1 MKKIIV
7 ITLLIAATINLLSQ
21 EKNQPKIRIS
31 ELGIYQGMYS
41 GYYTDASLTDFLRLA
56 PNSELLKNDFTGFTK
71 SSYSYESMTDNTFT
85 VNLGLQFY
93 DSEKQS
99 YKSNP
104 QLNVGVTF
112 MGATIL
118 NASYFREEKVR
129 FDTLSSLNS
138 EYVVYMDS
146 TRFKTYKM
154 EYLFQQIG
162 VNASLIYRTQPNARW
177 SLYSGA
183 GVSALTS
190 LMSSTYIHFNHV
202 EYVKYSFPD
211 TRNFYSY
218 LDDPW
223 DSDMVDEVHTNKTN
237 LSSFAYIPLG
247 VDFRIAKKNE
257 FWRKMH
263 LVMEMQP
270 GLAIDYI
277 PEIGS
282 HFYGTFRGNF
292 GLRVEI

>member
-56 PNSELLKNDFTGFTK
+56 PGSEYLNQDFTGFTK
-71 SSYSYESMTDNTFT
+71 SSYSYESITDNTFT

-138 EYVVYMDS
+138 AYVVYMDS
-146 TRFKTYKM
+146 TRYQTYKM

-162 VNASLIYRTQPNARW
+162 INASLIYRTQPNARW

-190 LMSSTYIHFNHV
+190 LMSATHIFYYSHELIT
-202 EYVKYSFPD
+202 YSFPN
-211 TRNFYSY
+211 TSNYYSTQSFPENYENFN
-218 LDDPW
+218 
-223 DSDMVDEVHTNKTN
+223 EIHTNKTN
-237 LSSFAYIPLG
+237 LSAFAYIPLG

-257 FWRKMH
+257 FWSKMH

-270 GLAIDYI
+270 GLALDYI
-277 PEIGS
+277 PELGA

>member
-1 MKKIIV
+1 MKRIIV
-7 ITLLIAATINLLSQ
+7 LAILIAATISLFAQ
-21 EKNQPKIRIS
+21 ENKQPKIRIS

-71 SSYSYESMTDNTFT
+71 SSINYESMTDNTFT

-93 DSEKQS
+93 DSEKQT
-99 YKSNP
+99 YRSNP
-104 QLNVGVTF
+104 QLNIGVTF
-112 MGATIL
+112 SRATML
-118 NASYFREEKVR
+118 NATYSKEENVI
-129 FDTLSSLNS
+129 FDTLSSSNS
-138 EYVVYMDS
+138 SFVVYMDS
-146 TRFKTYKM
+146 TFLKSYKM
-154 EYLFQQIG
+154 EYSFQQIG
-162 VNASLIYRTQPNARW
+162 VNASLIFRAQPNARW

-183 GVSALTS
+183 GVSVLTS

-237 LSSFAYIPLG
+237 LSAFAYIPLG

-292 GLRVEI
+292 GVRVEI

>member
-1 MKKIIV
+1 MKRIIV
-7 ITLLIAATINLLSQ
+7 LAILIVATISLFAQ
-21 EKNQPKIRIS
+21 ENKHPKIRIS

-71 SSYSYESMTDNTFT
+71 SSNSYESMTDNTFS

-93 DSEKQS
+93 DSEKQT

-104 QLNVGVTF
+104 QLNIGVTF
-112 MGATIL
+112 SRATML
-118 NASYFREEKVR
+118 NATYSKEENVI
-129 FDTLSSLNS
+129 FDTLSSSNS
-138 EYVVYMDS
+138 SFVVYMDS
-146 TRFKTYKM
+146 TFLKSYKM
-154 EYLFQQIG
+154 EYSFQQIG
-162 VNASLIYRTQPNARW
+162 VNASLIYRAMPNARW
-177 SLYSGA
+177 SLYSGV
-183 GVSALTS
+183 GISVLTS

-237 LSSFAYIPLG
+237 LSAFAYIPLG

-257 FWRKMH
+257 FWSKMH

-292 GLRVEI
+292 GVRVEI